1 MPRLAPFAPR
11 HARGF
16 SLIEMV
22 AAFLVFAIA
31 VGVQMQI
38 LATSLHTT
46 RRSAEYTQAALWAQ
60 SRLDVVGVGERIEE
74 GDSSGRFDDK
84 YSWELRVHKVDP
96 QGIVPPP
103 AMGGGIAGLSAE
115 QQVAAAAQV
124 GNSGALTISPVEIFQ
139 LDLTVV
145 WGSRSKPHSETFST
159 LRATNPDDGS
169 GGPGGINMPSM
180 RTSTQPTG
188 AAGGGRSSAVPGT
201 GGGKR

>member
-1 MPRLAPFAPR
+1 MPRPTSFSPR
-11 HARGF
+11 RARGF

-74 GDSSGRFDDK
+74 GDSSGRFDDR
-84 YSWELRVHKVDP
+84 YSWELRIHKVDP
-96 QGIVPPP
+96 QGIVPPQ
-103 AMGGGIAGLSAE
+103 ALGGGIAGLAAG
-115 QQVAAAAQV
+115 QQVAAADQV
-124 GNSGALTISPVEIFQ
+124 GNSGALSASPVEIYQ
-139 LDLTVV
+139 LDLTVI
-145 WGSRSKPHSETFST
+145 WGTRNNPRSETFST

-169 GGPGGINMPSM
+169 GLSGGGGVNMPSM
-180 RTSTQPTG
+180 RNQAPGANSATATSR
-188 AAGGGRSSAVPGT
+188 AGGT
-201 GGGKR
+201 KR